1 MHFIKKIILDDKQEY
16 QSSKIVDHT
25 SKTINAALSLL
36 DICLK
41 AYVKD
46 ECGREAAE
54 NLKIIDIKKLDEV
67 VEPMTDG
74 ILIYRL
80 ENSPYSIH
88 IYQKKT
94 TITKS
99 ANWTWGTKSILVS
112 QFRRVAIFELEQYE
126 KTVNSDGI
134 PIAPLPNVDDEHVPF
149 GPSKYKIPKKMTISP
164 MCDVINELKNSTKFR
179 SRFIDASDSNIIVIN
194 I

>member
-1 MHFIKKIILDDKQEY
+1 MYFIKKIILDDKQEY
-16 QSSKIVDHT
+16 HSSKIIDHT
-25 SKTINAALSLL
+25 SKTISAALTLL
-36 DICLK
+36 DTSLK
-41 AYVKD
+41 SYVKD

-54 NLKIIDIKKLDEV
+54 NLKITDIKKFDEII
-67 VEPMTDG
+67 EPMTDG

-80 ENSPYSIH
+80 EDSPYSIH

-99 ANWTWGTKSILVS
+99 ANWTWGTKSTLVS
-112 QFRRVAIFELEQYE
+112 QFRRMAIFELEQYE
-126 KTVNSDGI
+126 KTISLNDISHF
-134 PIAPLPNVDDEHVPF
+134 PLPNVDDEHVPY

-164 MCDVINELKNSTKFR
+164 MCDVISELKNSAKFR
-179 SRFIDASDSNIIVIN
+179 SRFIDAFNSDIIVIN